1 MILRGPAAFGR
12 APQSYGT
19 SLLRPRRL
27 RRERLTVLP
36 TTHLLIR
43 QIRIPEVFDEAAQRT
58 LGEVA
63 SLVRRSR
70 EAIWGTGELANAAE
84 DIFRDL
90 HDPWERVVLLGAYLD
105 DRLVGRA
112 EVRLPLIVHTRAAH
126 LLLTVDPE
134 AETEGVGADLLAA
147 AEQVAGTEARRQV
160 SLQSEHPGPEDLQG
174 DGRIGSPTGAI
185 ATVDPDEWLTASDGS
200 GRLPMTNRQTRFAH
214 RAGYRLR
221 TVSDISR
228 LRVPLDEGEA
238 QRLDQDVSEHEGSA
252 DYRTHA
258 WQDQAP
264 EHWLDSLARLHARIP
279 SDSFAAPE
287 FLDPEPWDAQRV
299 RRTEQLRRESGDLS
313 LMAVAEH
320 VPSGQLVGMTELVL
334 PEPGSGVA
342 LQDETVVLRE
352 HRGRRLGLRLKL
364 ENLRQLGEIAPQVSS
379 IYVWT
384 HSGNTRMNWV
394 NRRLG
399 AVVVGRSAVWDREI
413 GSA

>member
-1 MILRGPAAFGR
+1 M
-12 APQSYGT
+12 
-19 SLLRPRRL
+19 
-27 RRERLTVLP
+27 LP
-36 TTHLLIR
+36 TTQLLIR
-43 QIRIPEVFDEAAQRT
+43 QIRIPEAFDDAAQQS

-63 SLVRRSR
+63 ALVRRSR

-90 HDPWERVVLLGAYLD
+90 HDPWERVVLLGAYSGE
-105 DRLVGRA
+105 RLVGRA

-134 AETEGVGADLLAA
+134 AETEGVGAELLAA
-147 AEQVAGTEARRQV
+147 AEQVAGGEARRQV

-185 ATVDPDEWLTASDGS
+185 RTVDPDEWLSASDGS
-200 GRLPMTNRQTRFAH
+200 GRLPMTNRQTRFAD

-221 TVSDISR
+221 TVSDVSR
-228 LRVPLDEGEA
+228 LRVPLEQGQA
-238 QRLDQDVSEHEGSA
+238 QRLDQDVAEHEGSA

-264 EHWLDSLARLHARIP
+264 EPWLDSLARLHARIP

-287 FLDPEPWDAQRV
+287 VWDPEPWDAQRV
-299 RRTEQLRRESGDLS
+299 RRTEQLRQEGGDLS
-313 LMAVAEH
+313 LMAVVEH
-320 VPSGQLVGMTELVL
+320 IPSGELVGMTELVL
-334 PEPGSGVA
+334 PEPGSGAA

-364 ENLRQLGEIAPQVSS
+364 ENLRQLARVAPEVSS

-413 GSA
+413 GST